1 MLINTKYA
9 DCTNRI
15 FMKKH
20 VIYYHLVLIVLGL
33 IGISNISNAQIE
45 DFLVDTTTRKMLV
58 YAPST
63 IVPERPLLISMHG
76 YNQDINYQKNQT
88 QWELIAKENNFVVV
102 YPGGINN
109 SWNIYGTSDIDFILA
124 IIDEMYD
131 RYGIDRDRVYLS
143 GFSMG
148 AMMTYYAAT
157 KIADKIAAFA
167 PVSGYLM
174 GGPDTNSSR
183 PIPIIHTHGTSDD
196 VVSYDG
202 VSTCLNAWIARNDCP
217 PTAQVTQPYPPGS
230 PYSDSKSYWG
240 PGIDSVE
247 VVLISLAGKGHY
259 HSIQASGVNTSQEIW
274 DFCKKFS
281 LSYGIAKFKAASV
294 TDADPKLIQLSFTK
308 PLKEQSQYD
317 GFVVKVDELGAEI
330 DTVIMTDSLNLAV
343 FMEDNILKNNEV
355 YISYSGGNVLS
366 VYDKP
371 LAEFSDTLVDNQL
384 YGSPPKFVELKVT
397 DEGDTLIARFN
408 KKMILPSDISALAL
422 KADFNGEIDIPLL
435 HCVFLDDDSTTL
447 VFPLGDTV
455 YADYSLVLDY
465 SGNNISSIDGGLLKT
480 YPSYIVTNNSIGLPV
495 HIISAALDESAIG
508 ITLEFS
514 KPMFMTD
521 SQIDQLT
528 LKVNG
533 QEVNIKEVFN
543 VLNSIRINLYS
554 NLRYGDVI
562 TITYTPGNI
571 KAKDKGALEAFTD
584 FAVVNP
590 ISEPTYMQLP
600 GKIEAENYTM
610 QFGTETETTSDEGGG
625 LNVGWLDTDDWLVYA
640 IENNTDITD
649 FKIKFRLAT
658 QNSGTRF
665 DYYLDDVK
673 IGQIAVPNT
682 GNWQTFTSVIT
693 DISIPE
699 GKHYF
704 KIVIVTGPFNINYFE
719 VQEDFES
726 GINTNSMDNV
736 LIYPNPAS
744 DNIVI
749 KSSEFQYNQIEIL
762 DIMGKSVFNASVPY
776 LPELQLTVKLNNGI
790 YLLRLS
796 DGKSFYSQRLEIIN

>member
-1 MLINTKYA
+1 
-9 DCTNRI
+9 
-15 FMKKH
+15 
-20 VIYYHLVLIVLGL
+20 
-33 IGISNISNAQIE
+33 
-45 DFLVDTTTRKMLV
+45 
-58 YAPST
+58 
-63 IVPERPLLISMHG
+63 
-76 YNQDINYQKNQT
+76 
-88 QWELIAKENNFVVV
+88 
-102 YPGGINN
+102 
-109 SWNIYGTSDIDFILA
+109 
-124 IIDEMYD
+124 
-131 RYGIDRDRVYLS
+131 
-143 GFSMG
+143 
-148 AMMTYYAAT
+148 
-157 KIADKIAAFA
+157 
-167 PVSGYLM
+167 
-174 GGPDTNSSR
+174 
-183 PIPIIHTHGTSDD
+183 
-196 VVSYDG
+196 
-202 VSTCLNAWIARNDCP
+202 
-217 PTAQVTQPYPPGS
+217 
-230 PYSDSKSYWG
+230 
-240 PGIDSVE
+240 
-247 VVLISLAGKGHY
+247 
-259 HSIQASGVNTSQEIW
+259 
-274 DFCKKFS
+274 
-281 LSYGIAKFKAASV
+281 
-294 TDADPKLIQLSFTK
+294 
-308 PLKEQSQYD
+308 
-317 GFVVKVDELGAEI
+317 
-330 DTVIMTDSLNLAV
+330 
-343 FMEDNILKNNEV
+343 
-355 YISYSGGNVLS
+355 
-366 VYDKP
+366 
-371 LAEFSDTLVDNQL
+371 
-384 YGSPPKFVELKVT
+384 
-397 DEGDTLIARFN
+397 
-408 KKMILPSDISALAL
+408 
-422 KADFNGEIDIPLL
+422 
-435 HCVFLDDDSTTL
+435 
-447 VFPLGDTV
+447 
-455 YADYSLVLDY
+455 
-465 SGNNISSIDGGLLKT
+465 
-480 YPSYIVTNNSIGLPV
+480 
-495 HIISAALDESAIG
+495 
-508 ITLEFS
+508 
-514 KPMFMTD
+514 MFMTD

-584 FAVVNP
+584 FAVVNT

-649 FKIKFRLAT
+649 LKIKFRLAT

-665 DYYLDDVK
+665 DYYLNDVK

-796 DGKSFYSQRLEIIN
+796 DGKFFYSQRLEIIK